1 MILNVNAAVVSASA
15 ATETGIGA
23 QMGVATAVV
32 AEALIGVMPMGADL
46 DSVQLD
52 KQYIGYLPKD
62 SSAVLE
68 NYKEFK
74 ASGSWPLM
82 KIRAVDDKGNK
93 SHNLTECGTK
103 AKVIKD
109 GRHRIDIKVANP
121 EFGNILTLMLR
132 D

>member
-1 MILNVNAAVVSASA
+1 MKTKNTLSFLILLLLIVNGKNLNAQKLTIEVFNK
-15 ATETGIGA
+15 TG
-23 QMGVATAVV
+23 M
-32 AEALIGVMPMGADL
+32 DL
-46 DSVQLD
+46 DSVYFD

-62 SSAVLE
+62 SSAVLRK
-68 NYKEFK
+68 YKEFK

-82 KIRAVDDKGNK
+82 KIRAVDHKGNK

-109 GRHRIDIKVANP
+109 GRHRIDIKVANS

>member
-1 MILNVNAAVVSASA
+1 MKTKNTLSFLIFFLLIVNSKNLNAQKLTVELFNN
-15 ATETGIGA
+15 TG
-23 QMGVATAVV
+23 M
-32 AEALIGVMPMGADL
+32 DL
-46 DSVQLD
+46 DSVYVD

-82 KIRAVDDKGNK
+82 KIRAVDNKGNK

-103 AKVIKD
+103 AIAINK

>member
-1 MILNVNAAVVSASA
+1 MKTKNTLSFLIFFLLIVNSKNLNAQQLTVELFNN
-15 ATETGIGA
+15 TG
-23 QMGVATAVV
+23 M
-32 AEALIGVMPMGADL
+32 DL

>member
-1 MILNVNAAVVSASA
+1 MLKALVCVLSVLLLN
-15 ATETGIGA
+15 TGSVIYSQNLTVELFNNTG
-23 QMGVATAVV
+23 M
-32 AEALIGVMPMGADL
+32 DL

-82 KIRAVDDKGNK
+82 KIRAVNDKGIK
-93 SHNLTECGTK
+93 SYNLTECGTK
-103 AKVIKD
+103 AIAIKK